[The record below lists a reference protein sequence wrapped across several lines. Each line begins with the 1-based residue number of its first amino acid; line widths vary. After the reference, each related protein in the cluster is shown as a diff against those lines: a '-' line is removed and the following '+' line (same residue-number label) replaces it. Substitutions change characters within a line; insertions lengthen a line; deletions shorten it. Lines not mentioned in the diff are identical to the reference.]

1 MRYDQSYSLTVF
13 KKLDRDEF
21 YGGVVKIAIFR
32 EEKGSPPRLMVGKEV
47 PI

>member
-32 EEKGSPPRLMVGKEV
+32 GGKRVTPRLMVGKEV
-47 PI
+47 PT